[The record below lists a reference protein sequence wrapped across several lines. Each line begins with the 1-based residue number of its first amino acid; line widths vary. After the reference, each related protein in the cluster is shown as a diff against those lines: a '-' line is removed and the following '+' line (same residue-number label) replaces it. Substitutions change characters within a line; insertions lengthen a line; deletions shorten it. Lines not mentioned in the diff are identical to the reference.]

1 MLVRNGEN
9 PAPPQTAHLYMNTER
24 NFIFGRY
31 SEGTGLPGRETAV
44 TNMQVTY
51 ANRRIHGNKTVFIL
65 VTLLTCL
72 SFVYLPVFS
81 YWLFI
86 EPCDKNILWIP
97 ALATLAGLILEFG
110 LLYHGLK
117 IIFGKL
123 HIVADDSRITLV
135 EKIPGFRA
143 RIKEIKISSSSYI
156 RMDCGATH
164 AAPSLDPVSYHI
176 TVSDAMQSTQV
187 LSSGNYETVEE
198 LYQKLRAAFP
208 ACKAI
213 SDLSTR
219 DTLLQQYKARVNKEK
234 LKATRVLSFL
244 CLWGALLTAFPLAAE
259 YRNYKLSN
267 DWAKTTAT
275 VTIPAQETEEAGDE
289 FSSEVLI
296 TYNMQGKIYSERCP
310 EDLIV
315 RKQGDPGPVRAGST
329 VEIYVNPQNPE
340 QYTLGA
346 GKWSDKSDLMVASAL
361 FLALFI
367 VLLRLSIQYK
377 RFDKSLSRE

>member
-1 MLVRNGEN
+1 M
-9 PAPPQTAHLYMNTER
+9 TNT
-24 NFIFGRY
+24 
-31 SEGTGLPGRETAV
+31 L
-44 TNMQVTY
+44 VTY
-51 ANRRIHGNKTVFIL
+51 TNRRIYGNKAVFIL

-72 SFVYLPVFS
+72 TFVYLPVFS

-86 EPCDKNILWIP
+86 EPCDKNILWIL

-117 IIFGKL
+117 IIFGNL
-123 HIVADDSRITLV
+123 HIVTNDSRITLV
-135 EKIPGFRA
+135 EKISGFRA
-143 RIKEIKISSSSYI
+143 RIKEINISSISCI
-156 RMDCGATH
+156 RMDCGASH

-176 TVSDAMQSTQV
+176 MVSDAMQSEQV
-187 LSSGNYETVEE
+187 LSSGNYEMVED

-219 DTLLQQYKARVNKEK
+219 DTLLQQYKARVSKEK
-234 LKATRVLSFL
+234 IKATRILSIL

-267 DWAKTTAT
+267 AWAKTTAT
-275 VTIPAQETEEAGDE
+275 VTIPAQKTGEAGDE
-289 FSSEVLI
+289 FSSEVII
-296 TYNMQGKIYSERCP
+296 TYNRQGKIYSERCP
-310 EDLIV
+310 EDLII

-329 VEIYVNPQNPE
+329 VDIYVNPQKPE

-346 GKWSDKSDLMVASAL
+346 GKWSDRSDLIIASVL
-361 FLALFI
+361 FLSLFI
-367 VLLRLSIQYK
+367 LLLRLSFQYK
-377 RFDKSLSRE
+377 KIGKSLSRDKE